1 MKPHLLYIAF
11 WYPPS
16 RASGVYRAL
25 ATTRE
30 FIAAGW
36 DVTVITCTREFLEDE
51 IGSTDESLLAEISSN
66 VEVVRV
72 PFTFGLAVDVRSL
85 SWFSAN
91 FPTLAR
97 ALHQRT
103 ASLRGTIATITGGAR
118 VPHRFADNYVTWIEP
133 VVEEGA
139 RIHSRHGFDH
149 VLATGNPYSSFEA
162 ARLLAGITGTGFSVD
177 YRDPWTI
184 DVFTGNAEL
193 TDRATTAAERR
204 IVEGADNC
212 FHVNEAIARAYRRL
226 YPEYA
231 DKHQVVHNGYDAE
244 SIPPPP
250 RPATPP
256 YKFGILGTANDRW
269 PLDAIFKAWNA
280 SLAGLP
286 AGSELLLAGHL
297 GYFSRSQD
305 VLEAYLPD
313 EASGFR
319 YIGPVPKA
327 DVADFYDSIDVLI
340 LPVPGG
346 VMVTSGKVFEALAL
360 GKPIV
365 CVQSKGGG
373 ARALLED
380 HPLAIGAEPNAESVE
395 SAIGEAARM
404 ARDLDPSLSAEVRSK
419 NSRYERHV
427 AMQPMVDAITSSSQT
442 GDRA

>member
-51 IGSTDESLLAEISSN
+51 IGSTDESLLAEIPSS
-66 VEVVRV
+66 VRVARV

-91 FPTLAR
+91 FPTVAR
-97 ALHQRT
+97 AHHPRT
-103 ASLRGTIATITGGAR
+103 ASLRGTITAISGSAP
-118 VPHRFADNYVTWIEP
+118 VSHRFADNYVTWIEP

-139 RIHSRHGFDH
+139 RIHSRHAFDH
-149 VLATGNPYSSFEA
+149 ILATGNPYSSFEA
-162 ARLLAGITGTGFSVD
+162 ARLLSEIAGTGFSVD

-184 DVFTGNAEL
+184 DVFTGNAEI
-193 TDRATTAAERR
+193 TDRATRAVERQ
-204 IVEGADNC
+204 IVASADTC
-212 FHVNEAIARAYRRL
+212 FHVNEAIAGAYRRL

-231 DKHQVVHNGYDAE
+231 HKQQVVHNGYDAE
-244 SIPPPP
+244 SIPPSP
-250 RPATPP
+250 RSATPP

-269 PLDAIFKAWNA
+269 PLDAIFKAWKA
-280 SLAGLP
+280 SMPGLP

-297 GYFSRSQD
+297 GYFARSQD
-305 VLEAYLPD
+305 VLEAYLPND
-313 EASGFR
+313 SSGFR

-327 DVADFYDSIDVLI
+327 EVADFYDSIDVLI

-373 ARALLED
+373 ARALLES
-380 HPLAIGAEPNAESVE
+380 HPLAIGAEPNPESVK
-395 SAIGEAARM
+395 SAIDEAARM
-404 ARDLDPSLSAEVRSK
+404 ARDLDPSLSAEVRFK
-419 NSRYERHV
+419 NTRYERHI
-427 AMQPMVDAITSSSQT
+427 AMQPMVDAITTSSQI
-442 GDRA
+442 GDRP